1 MAMLKKFRDN
11 KFQKALSRRKADLK
25 RHVINKS
32 FEDSVSFLLLFDC
45 TTEEKYNEFTRI
57 QSSLQL
63 QKKKVHAIGFHG
75 LPALPSWC
83 NKSLH
88 VAFIGKNDMSSSGI
102 PSDALVDEFLNVPF
116 DTLIDLTYCMHP
128 VLHWIIVLSQAQ
140 LKIGA
145 GEKKI
150 QQIFDIAIEILPDHT
165 QEELFSMALH
175 FQSMFQK
182 KQI

>member
-1 MAMLKKFRDN
+1 MLKKFRDN

-102 PSDALVDEFLNVPF
+102 PSDELVDEFLNVPF